1 MFGCYILLMVQKS
14 SWPVHMVNMVSTI
27 YHGFYTSIKSV
38 CLGFFNHQQ
47 HGLETGLPNPIYPIY
62 KCAIYSLPRHAMDFR
77 FSWWH
82 LVPDHHRKSLPR
94 VEVENGEYIWELK
107 HGVILEDCVIA
118 YKWWAM
124 ITLLGTH
131 ISSKEAHQRS
141 ETKGHEVLEPTSSVR
156 YLHEDRTRSLQKR
169 RWKHTCFNGHKLIRW
184 EIRGYCFKEPP
195 GFPGKFRTI
204 SLTWKNQ

>member
-1 MFGCYILLMVQKS
+1 MVWKLGCQTQSTPSISARYIAYPDTQWTS
-14 SWPVHMVNMVSTI
+14 
-27 YHGFYTSIKSV
+27 GFPGGIWCRTT
-38 CLGFFNHQQ
+38 
-47 HGLETGLPNPIYPIY
+47 TGSR
-62 KCAIYSLPRHAMDFR
+62 C
-77 FSWWH
+77 
-82 LVPDHHRKSLPR
+82 PR

-124 ITLLGTH
+124 IALLGTH